1 MEDDSSIAV
10 WIIIIVIN
18 VLIYGLCGFLIIKRK
33 SLTAIS
39 IRSPTLV
46 LGTIFSNL
54 MMSLAL
60 IIPKLAKNN
69 SFITIFFYIF
79 RLMMTISIFLR
90 FERIL
95 ACFRY
100 NKDKFNTNENMEKFA
115 DKRYLLQEKFYVKIF
130 IGFFGVIF
138 LSILIIELIGVVCF
152 ELFYGSFNINMD
164 NYRAQMYFWII
175 LNFLENAA
183 FMTYIFRLYNKR
195 LRFILKKE
203 LYFVFFIFFVYS
215 NYISFSNI
223 FRAYNESEFILIT
236 LVTLYLLLLLNG
248 FLPVFATFWYR
259 NILNYQITPKLMN
272 NLYLFLTNKKCYR
285 KFYKYLL
292 KSEDNYIY
300 YLKLYTH
307 IMKYKLDIAL
317 RTNNEQGLKEAKDI
331 YNKYFENDGFLLY
344 VTQDIIFKI
353 KSKCEILKNNT
364 FKDDIF
370 DDGLQY
376 AYNQLNV
383 KFNEFIKS
391 DEFKE
396 LNDDIELSSLVQ
408 CKMLNTGLI
417 NKF

>member
-1 MEDDSSIAV
+1 MEDGSNKIV
-10 WIIIIVIN
+10 WIIIIIIN
-18 VLIYGLCGFLIIKRK
+18 VIIYGVCCFLILRRK
-33 SLTAIS
+33 NFTAIS
-39 IRSPTLV
+39 IRSPTLLLSSIV
-46 LGTIFSNL
+46 SNFIMNLVIILHKIVNSNFISIFY
-54 MMSLAL
+54 
-60 IIPKLAKNN
+60 
-69 SFITIFFYIF
+69 YIF
-79 RLMMTISIFLR
+79 RLMLTFSFFLK

-95 ACFRY
+95 ICFRY

-215 NYISFSNI
+215 YYISFSNI

-236 LVTLYLLLLLNG
+236 LVTLYLLLLLDG

>member
-1 MEDDSSIAV
+1 MEDGSNKIV
-10 WIIIIVIN
+10 WIIIIIIN
-18 VLIYGLCGFLIIKRK
+18 VIIYGVCCFLILRRK
-33 SLTAIS
+33 NFTAIS
-39 IRSPTLV
+39 IRSPTLLLSSIMSNFIMNLV
-46 LGTIFSNL
+46 IILHKIVNSNFISIFY
-54 MMSLAL
+54 
-60 IIPKLAKNN
+60 
-69 SFITIFFYIF
+69 YIF
-79 RLMMTISIFLR
+79 RLMLTFSFFLK

-95 ACFRY
+95 ICFRY

-152 ELFYGSFNINMD
+152 ELFYGSFNTNMD

-236 LVTLYLLLLLNG
+236 LVTLYLLLLLDG

>member
-1 MEDDSSIAV
+1 MEDGSNKIV
-10 WIIIIVIN
+10 WIIIIIIN
-18 VLIYGLCGFLIIKRK
+18 VIIYGVCCFLILRRK
-33 SLTAIS
+33 NFTAIS
-39 IRSPTLV
+39 IRSPTLLLSSIV
-46 LGTIFSNL
+46 SNFIMNLVIILHKIVNSNFISIFY
-54 MMSLAL
+54 
-60 IIPKLAKNN
+60 
-69 SFITIFFYIF
+69 YIF
-79 RLMMTISIFLR
+79 RLMLTFSFFLK

-95 ACFRY
+95 ICFRY

-175 LNFLENAA
+175 LNFMENAA

-236 LVTLYLLLLLNG
+236 LVTLYLLLLLDG

>member
-1 MEDDSSIAV
+1 MEDGSNKIV
-10 WIIIIVIN
+10 WIIIIIIN
-18 VLIYGLCGFLIIKRK
+18 VIIYGVCCFLILRRK
-33 SLTAIS
+33 NFTAIS
-39 IRSPTLV
+39 IRSPTLLLSSIV
-46 LGTIFSNL
+46 SNFIMNLVIILHKIVNSNFISIFY
-54 MMSLAL
+54 
-60 IIPKLAKNN
+60 
-69 SFITIFFYIF
+69 YIF
-79 RLMMTISIFLR
+79 RLMLTFSFFLK

-95 ACFRY
+95 ICFRY

-152 ELFYGSFNINMD
+152 ELFYGSFNTNMD

-215 NYISFSNI
+215 NYISFSNL

-236 LVTLYLLLLLNG
+236 LVTLYLLLLLDG

>member
-1 MEDDSSIAV
+1 MEDGSNKIV
-10 WIIIIVIN
+10 WIIIIIIN
-18 VLIYGLCGFLIIKRK
+18 VIIYGVCCFLILRRK
-33 SLTAIS
+33 NFTAIS
-39 IRSPTLV
+39 IRSPTLLLSSIV
-46 LGTIFSNL
+46 SNFIMNLVIILHKIVNSNFISIFY
-54 MMSLAL
+54 
-60 IIPKLAKNN
+60 
-69 SFITIFFYIF
+69 YIF
-79 RLMMTISIFLR
+79 RLMLTFSFFLK

-95 ACFRY
+95 ICFRY

-130 IGFFGVIF
+130 IGFFVVIF

-152 ELFYGSFNINMD
+152 ELFYGSFNTNMD

>member
-1 MEDDSSIAV
+1 MEDGSNKIV
-10 WIIIIVIN
+10 WIIIIIIN
-18 VLIYGLCGFLIIKRK
+18 VIIYGVCCFLILRRK
-33 SLTAIS
+33 NFTAIS
-39 IRSPTLV
+39 IRSPTLLLSSIV
-46 LGTIFSNL
+46 SNFIMNLVIILHKIVNSNFISIFY
-54 MMSLAL
+54 
-60 IIPKLAKNN
+60 
-69 SFITIFFYIF
+69 YIF
-79 RLMMTISIFLR
+79 RLMLTFSFFLK

-95 ACFRY
+95 ICFRY

-138 LSILIIELIGVVCF
+138 LSILIIELIGVACF

-236 LVTLYLLLLLNG
+236 LVTLYLLLLLDG

>member
-1 MEDDSSIAV
+1 MEDGSNIIV
-10 WIIIIVIN
+10 WIIIILIN
-18 VLIYGLCGFLIIKRK
+18 VIIYGVCCFLILRRK
-33 SLTAIS
+33 NFTAIS
-39 IRSPTLV
+39 IRSPTLLLSSIV
-46 LGTIFSNL
+46 SNFIMNLVIILHKIVNSNFISIFY
-54 MMSLAL
+54 
-60 IIPKLAKNN
+60 
-69 SFITIFFYIF
+69 YIF
-79 RLMMTISIFLR
+79 RLMLAFSFFLK

-95 ACFRY
+95 ICFRY

-130 IGFFGVIF
+130 IGFFCVIF

-152 ELFYGSFNINMD
+152 ELFYGSFNTNMD

-236 LVTLYLLLLLNG
+236 LVTLYLLLLLDG

-353 KSKCEILKNNT
+353 KNKCEILKNNT

>member
-1 MEDDSSIAV
+1 MEDGSNKIV
-10 WIIIIVIN
+10 WIIIIIIN
-18 VLIYGLCGFLIIKRK
+18 VIIYGVCCFLILRRK
-33 SLTAIS
+33 NFTAIS
-39 IRSPTLV
+39 IRSPTLLLSSIV
-46 LGTIFSNL
+46 SNFIMNLVIILHKIVNSNFISIFY
-54 MMSLAL
+54 
-60 IIPKLAKNN
+60 
-69 SFITIFFYIF
+69 YIF
-79 RLMMTISIFLR
+79 RLMLTFSFFLK

-95 ACFRY
+95 ICFRY

-130 IGFFGVIF
+130 IGFFVVIF

-152 ELFYGSFNINMD
+152 ELFYGSFNTNMD

-223 FRAYNESEFILIT
+223 FRTYNESEFILIT
-236 LVTLYLLLLLNG
+236 LVTLYLLLLLDG

>member
-1 MEDDSSIAV
+1 MEDGSNKIV
-10 WIIIIVIN
+10 WIIIIIIN
-18 VLIYGLCGFLIIKRK
+18 VIIYGVCCFLILRRK
-33 SLTAIS
+33 NFTAIS
-39 IRSPTLV
+39 IRSPTLLLSSIV
-46 LGTIFSNL
+46 SNFIMNLVIILHKIVNSNFISIFY
-54 MMSLAL
+54 
-60 IIPKLAKNN
+60 
-69 SFITIFFYIF
+69 YIF
-79 RLMMTISIFLR
+79 RLMLTFSFFLK

-95 ACFRY
+95 ICFRY

-130 IGFFGVIF
+130 IGFFVVIF

-152 ELFYGSFNINMD
+152 ELFYGSFNTNMD
-164 NYRAQMYFWII
+164 NYRSQMYFWII
-175 LNFLENAA
+175 LSFLENAA

-203 LYFVFFIFFVYS
+203 LYFVFLIFFVYS

>member
-1 MEDDSSIAV
+1 MEDGSNKIV
-10 WIIIIVIN
+10 WIIIIIIN
-18 VLIYGLCGFLIIKRK
+18 VIIYGVCCFLILKRK
-33 SLTAIS
+33 NFTAIS
-39 IRSPTLV
+39 IRSPTLLLSSIV
-46 LGTIFSNL
+46 SNFIMNLVIILHKIVNSNFISIFY
-54 MMSLAL
+54 
-60 IIPKLAKNN
+60 
-69 SFITIFFYIF
+69 YIF
-79 RLMMTISIFLR
+79 RLMLTFSFFLK

-95 ACFRY
+95 ICFRY

-236 LVTLYLLLLLNG
+236 LVTLYLLLLLDG

>member
-1 MEDDSSIAV
+1 MEDGSNKIV
-10 WIIIIVIN
+10 WIIIIIIN
-18 VLIYGLCGFLIIKRK
+18 VIIYGVCCFLILRRK
-33 SLTAIS
+33 NFTAIS
-39 IRSPTLV
+39 IRSPTLLLSSIV
-46 LGTIFSNL
+46 SNFIMNLVIILHKIVNSNFISIFY
-54 MMSLAL
+54 
-60 IIPKLAKNN
+60 
-69 SFITIFFYIF
+69 YIF
-79 RLMMTISIFLR
+79 RLMLTFSFFLK

-95 ACFRY
+95 RCFRY

-236 LVTLYLLLLLNG
+236 LVTLYLLLLLDG

-396 LNDDIELSSLVQ
+396 LNNDIELSSLVQ

>member
-1 MEDDSSIAV
+1 MEDGSNKIV
-10 WIIIIVIN
+10 WIIIIIIN
-18 VLIYGLCGFLIIKRK
+18 VIIYGVCCFLILRRK
-33 SLTAIS
+33 NFTAIS
-39 IRSPTLV
+39 IRSPTLLLSSIV
-46 LGTIFSNL
+46 SNFIMNLVIILHKIVNSNFISIFY
-54 MMSLAL
+54 
-60 IIPKLAKNN
+60 
-69 SFITIFFYIF
+69 YIF
-79 RLMMTISIFLR
+79 RLMLTFSFFLK

-95 ACFRY
+95 ICFRY

-130 IGFFGVIF
+130 IGFFIVIF

-152 ELFYGSFNINMD
+152 ELFYGSFNTNMD

-223 FRAYNESEFILIT
+223 FRTYNESEFILIT
-236 LVTLYLLLLLNG
+236 LVTLYLLLLLDG

>member
-1 MEDDSSIAV
+1 MEDGSNKIV
-10 WIIIIVIN
+10 WIIIIIIN
-18 VLIYGLCGFLIIKRK
+18 VIIYGVCCFLILRRK
-33 SLTAIS
+33 NFTAIS
-39 IRSPTLV
+39 IRSPTLLLSSIV
-46 LGTIFSNL
+46 SNFIMNLVIILHKIVNSNFISIFY
-54 MMSLAL
+54 
-60 IIPKLAKNN
+60 
-69 SFITIFFYIF
+69 YIF
-79 RLMMTISIFLR
+79 RLMLTFSFFLK

-95 ACFRY
+95 ICFRY

-152 ELFYGSFNINMD
+152 ELFYGSFNTNMD

-223 FRAYNESEFILIT
+223 FRTYNESEFILIT
-236 LVTLYLLLLLNG
+236 LVTLYLLLLLDG

>member
-1 MEDDSSIAV
+1 MEDGSNKIV
-10 WIIIIVIN
+10 WIIIIIIN
-18 VLIYGLCGFLIIKRK
+18 VIIYGVCCFLILRRK
-33 SLTAIS
+33 NFTAIS
-39 IRSPTLV
+39 IRSPTLLLSSIV
-46 LGTIFSNL
+46 SNFIMNLVIILHKIVNSNFISIFY
-54 MMSLAL
+54 
-60 IIPKLAKNN
+60 
-69 SFITIFFYIF
+69 YIF
-79 RLMMTISIFLR
+79 RLMLTFSFFLK

-95 ACFRY
+95 ICFRY

-130 IGFFGVIF
+130 IVFFGVIF
-138 LSILIIELIGVVCF
+138 LTILIIELIGVVCF

-236 LVTLYLLLLLNG
+236 LVTLYLLLLLDG

>member
-1 MEDDSSIAV
+1 MEDGSNKIV
-10 WIIIIVIN
+10 WIIIIIIN
-18 VLIYGLCGFLIIKRK
+18 VIIYGVCCFLILRRK
-33 SLTAIS
+33 NFTAIS
-39 IRSPTLV
+39 IRSPTLLLSSIV
-46 LGTIFSNL
+46 SNFIMNLVIILHKIVNSNFISIFY
-54 MMSLAL
+54 
-60 IIPKLAKNN
+60 
-69 SFITIFFYIF
+69 YIF
-79 RLMMTISIFLR
+79 RLMLTFSFFLK

-95 ACFRY
+95 ICFRY

-236 LVTLYLLLLLNG
+236 LVTLYLLLLLDG

-391 DEFKE
+391 EEFKE

>member
-1 MEDDSSIAV
+1 MEDGSNKIV
-10 WIIIIVIN
+10 WIIIIIIN
-18 VLIYGLCGFLIIKRK
+18 VIIYGVCCFLILRRK
-33 SLTAIS
+33 NFTAIS
-39 IRSPTLV
+39 IRSPTLLLSSIV
-46 LGTIFSNL
+46 SNFIMNLVIILHKIVNSNFISIFY
-54 MMSLAL
+54 
-60 IIPKLAKNN
+60 
-69 SFITIFFYIF
+69 YIF
-79 RLMMTISIFLR
+79 RLMLTFSFFLK

-95 ACFRY
+95 ICFRY

-130 IGFFGVIF
+130 IGFFCVIF

-175 LNFLENAA
+175 LNFLENVA

>member
-1 MEDDSSIAV
+1 MEDGSNKIV
-10 WIIIIVIN
+10 WIIIIIIN
-18 VLIYGLCGFLIIKRK
+18 VIIYGVCCFLILRRK
-33 SLTAIS
+33 NFTAIS
-39 IRSPTLV
+39 IRSPTLLLSSIV
-46 LGTIFSNL
+46 SNFIMNLVIILHKIVNSNFISIFY
-54 MMSLAL
+54 
-60 IIPKLAKNN
+60 
-69 SFITIFFYIF
+69 YIF
-79 RLMMTISIFLR
+79 RLMLTFSFFLK

-95 ACFRY
+95 ICFRY

-152 ELFYGSFNINMD
+152 ELFYGSFNTNMD

-236 LVTLYLLLLLNG
+236 LVTLYLLLLLDG

>member
-1 MEDDSSIAV
+1 MEDGSNKIV
-10 WIIIIVIN
+10 WIIIIIIN
-18 VLIYGLCGFLIIKRK
+18 VIIYGVCCFLILRRK
-33 SLTAIS
+33 NFTAIS
-39 IRSPTLV
+39 IRSPTLLLSSIV
-46 LGTIFSNL
+46 SNFIMNLVIILHKIVNSNFISIFY
-54 MMSLAL
+54 
-60 IIPKLAKNN
+60 
-69 SFITIFFYIF
+69 YIF
-79 RLMMTISIFLR
+79 RLMLTFSFFLK

-95 ACFRY
+95 ICFRY

-130 IGFFGVIF
+130 IGFFIAIF

-236 LVTLYLLLLLNG
+236 LVTLYLLLLLDG

>member
-1 MEDDSSIAV
+1 MEDGSNKIV
-10 WIIIIVIN
+10 WIIIIIIN
-18 VLIYGLCGFLIIKRK
+18 VIIYGVCCFLILRRK
-33 SLTAIS
+33 NFTAIS
-39 IRSPTLV
+39 IRSPTLLLSSIV
-46 LGTIFSNL
+46 SNFIMNLVIILHKIVNSNFISIFY
-54 MMSLAL
+54 
-60 IIPKLAKNN
+60 
-69 SFITIFFYIF
+69 YIF
-79 RLMMTISIFLR
+79 RLMLTFSFFLK

-95 ACFRY
+95 ICFRY

-183 FMTYIFRLYNKR
+183 FMTYIFRLHNKR

>member
-1 MEDDSSIAV
+1 MEDGSNKIV
-10 WIIIIVIN
+10 WIIIIIIN
-18 VLIYGLCGFLIIKRK
+18 VIIYGVCCFLILRRK
-33 SLTAIS
+33 NFTAIS
-39 IRSPTLV
+39 IRSPTLLLSSIV
-46 LGTIFSNL
+46 SNFIMNLVIILHKIVNSNFISIFY
-54 MMSLAL
+54 
-60 IIPKLAKNN
+60 
-69 SFITIFFYIF
+69 YIF
-79 RLMMTISIFLR
+79 RLMLTFSFFLK

-95 ACFRY
+95 ICFRY

-130 IGFFGVIF
+130 IGFFIVIF

-236 LVTLYLLLLLNG
+236 LVTLYLLLLLDG

>member
-1 MEDDSSIAV
+1 MEDGSNKIV
-10 WIIIIVIN
+10 WIIIIIIN
-18 VLIYGLCGFLIIKRK
+18 VIIYGVCCFLILRRK
-33 SLTAIS
+33 NFTAIS
-39 IRSPTLV
+39 IRSPTLLLSSIV
-46 LGTIFSNL
+46 SNFIMNLVIILHKIVNSNFISIFY
-54 MMSLAL
+54 
-60 IIPKLAKNN
+60 
-69 SFITIFFYIF
+69 YIF
-79 RLMMTISIFLR
+79 RLMLTFSFFLK

-95 ACFRY
+95 ICFRY

-130 IGFFGVIF
+130 IGFFVVIF

-152 ELFYGSFNINMD
+152 ELFYGSFNTNMD

-236 LVTLYLLLLLNG
+236 LVTLYLLLLLDG

>member
-1 MEDDSSIAV
+1 MEDGNNKIV
-10 WIIIIVIN
+10 WIIIIIIN
-18 VLIYGLCGFLIIKRK
+18 VIIYGVCCFLILRRK
-33 SLTAIS
+33 NFTAIS
-39 IRSPTLV
+39 IRSPTLLLSSIV
-46 LGTIFSNL
+46 SNFIMNLVIILHKIVNSNFISIFY
-54 MMSLAL
+54 
-60 IIPKLAKNN
+60 
-69 SFITIFFYIF
+69 YIF
-79 RLMMTISIFLR
+79 RLMLTFSFFLK

-95 ACFRY
+95 ICFRY

-183 FMTYIFRLYNKR
+183 FMTYIFRLHNKR

>member
-1 MEDDSSIAV
+1 MEDGSNKIV
-10 WIIIIVIN
+10 WIIIIIIN
-18 VLIYGLCGFLIIKRK
+18 VIIYGVCCFLILRRK
-33 SLTAIS
+33 NFTAIS
-39 IRSPTLV
+39 IRSPTLLLSSIV
-46 LGTIFSNL
+46 SNFIMNLVIILHKIVNSNFISIFY
-54 MMSLAL
+54 
-60 IIPKLAKNN
+60 
-69 SFITIFFYIF
+69 YIF
-79 RLMMTISIFLR
+79 RLMLTFSFFLK

-95 ACFRY
+95 ICFRY

-130 IGFFGVIF
+130 IGFFVVIF

-236 LVTLYLLLLLNG
+236 LVTLYLLLLLDG

-353 KSKCEILKNNT
+353 KSNCEILKNNT

>member
-1 MEDDSSIAV
+1 MEDGSNKIV
-10 WIIIIVIN
+10 WIIIIIIN
-18 VLIYGLCGFLIIKRK
+18 VIIYGVCCFLILRRK
-33 SLTAIS
+33 NFTAIS
-39 IRSPTLV
+39 IRSPTLLLSSIV
-46 LGTIFSNL
+46 SNFIMNLVIILHKIVNSNFISIFY
-54 MMSLAL
+54 
-60 IIPKLAKNN
+60 
-69 SFITIFFYIF
+69 YIF
-79 RLMMTISIFLR
+79 RLMLTFSFFLK

-95 ACFRY
+95 ICFRY

-115 DKRYLLQEKFYVKIF
+115 NKRYLLQEKFYVKIF

-236 LVTLYLLLLLNG
+236 LVTLYLLLLLDG

>member
-1 MEDDSSIAV
+1 MEDGSNKIV
-10 WIIIIVIN
+10 WIIIIIIN
-18 VLIYGLCGFLIIKRK
+18 VIIYGVCCFLILRRK
-33 SLTAIS
+33 NFTAIS
-39 IRSPTLV
+39 IRSPTLLLSSIV
-46 LGTIFSNL
+46 SNFIMNLVIILHKIVNSNFISIFY
-54 MMSLAL
+54 
-60 IIPKLAKNN
+60 
-69 SFITIFFYIF
+69 YIF
-79 RLMMTISIFLR
+79 RLMLTFSFFLK

-95 ACFRY
+95 ICFRY

-152 ELFYGSFNINMD
+152 ELFYGSFNTNMD

>member
-1 MEDDSSIAV
+1 MEDGSNKIV
-10 WIIIIVIN
+10 WIIIIIIN
-18 VLIYGLCGFLIIKRK
+18 VIIYGVCCFLILRRK
-33 SLTAIS
+33 NFTAIS
-39 IRSPTLV
+39 IRSPTLLLSSIV
-46 LGTIFSNL
+46 SNFIMNLVIILHKIVNSNFISIFY
-54 MMSLAL
+54 
-60 IIPKLAKNN
+60 
-69 SFITIFFYIF
+69 YIF
-79 RLMMTISIFLR
+79 RLMLTFSFFLK

-95 ACFRY
+95 ICFRY

-130 IGFFGVIF
+130 IGFFIVIF

-152 ELFYGSFNINMD
+152 ELFYGSFNTNMD

-236 LVTLYLLLLLNG
+236 LVTLYLLLLLDG

>member
-1 MEDDSSIAV
+1 MEDGSNKIV
-10 WIIIIVIN
+10 WIIIIIIN
-18 VLIYGLCGFLIIKRK
+18 VIIYGVCCFLILRRK
-33 SLTAIS
+33 NFTAIS
-39 IRSPTLV
+39 IRSPTLLLSSIV
-46 LGTIFSNL
+46 SNFIMNLVIILHKIVNSNFISIFY
-54 MMSLAL
+54 
-60 IIPKLAKNN
+60 
-69 SFITIFFYIF
+69 YIF
-79 RLMMTISIFLR
+79 RLMLTFSFFLK

-95 ACFRY
+95 ICFRY

-152 ELFYGSFNINMD
+152 ELFYGSFNFNMD

-236 LVTLYLLLLLNG
+236 LVTLYLLLLLDG

>member
-1 MEDDSSIAV
+1 MEDGNNKIV
-10 WIIIIVIN
+10 WIIIIIIN
-18 VLIYGLCGFLIIKRK
+18 VIIYGVCCFLILRRK
-33 SLTAIS
+33 NFTAIS
-39 IRSPTLV
+39 IRSPTLLLSSIV
-46 LGTIFSNL
+46 SNFIMNLVIILHKIVNSNFISIFY
-54 MMSLAL
+54 
-60 IIPKLAKNN
+60 
-69 SFITIFFYIF
+69 YIF
-79 RLMMTISIFLR
+79 RLMLTFSFFLK

-95 ACFRY
+95 ICFRY

-236 LVTLYLLLLLNG
+236 LVTLYLLLLLDG

>member
-1 MEDDSSIAV
+1 MEDGSNKIV
-10 WIIIIVIN
+10 WIIIIIIN
-18 VLIYGLCGFLIIKRK
+18 VIIYGVCCFLILRRK
-33 SLTAIS
+33 NFTAIS
-39 IRSPTLV
+39 IRSPTLLLSSIV
-46 LGTIFSNL
+46 SNFIMNLVIILHKIVNSNFISIFY
-54 MMSLAL
+54 
-60 IIPKLAKNN
+60 
-69 SFITIFFYIF
+69 YIF
-79 RLMMTISIFLR
+79 RLMFTFSFFLK

-95 ACFRY
+95 ICFRY

-236 LVTLYLLLLLNG
+236 LVTLYLLLLLDG

>member
-1 MEDDSSIAV
+1 MEDGSNKIV
-10 WIIIIVIN
+10 WIIIIIIN
-18 VLIYGLCGFLIIKRK
+18 VIIYGVCCFLILRRK
-33 SLTAIS
+33 NFTAIS
-39 IRSPTLV
+39 IRSPTLLLSSIV
-46 LGTIFSNL
+46 SNFIMNLVIILHKIVNSNFISIFY
-54 MMSLAL
+54 
-60 IIPKLAKNN
+60 
-69 SFITIFFYIF
+69 YIF
-79 RLMMTISIFLR
+79 RLMLTFSFFLK

-95 ACFRY
+95 ICFRY

-130 IGFFGVIF
+130 IGFFVVIF

-236 LVTLYLLLLLNG
+236 LVTLYLLLLLDG

-396 LNDDIELSSLVQ
+396 LNNDIELSSLVQ

>member
-1 MEDDSSIAV
+1 MEDGSNKIV
-10 WIIIIVIN
+10 WIIIIIIN
-18 VLIYGLCGFLIIKRK
+18 VIIYGVCCFLILRRK
-33 SLTAIS
+33 NFTAIS
-39 IRSPTLV
+39 IRSPTLLLSSIV
-46 LGTIFSNL
+46 SNFIMNLVIILHKIVNSNFISIFY
-54 MMSLAL
+54 
-60 IIPKLAKNN
+60 
-69 SFITIFFYIF
+69 YIF
-79 RLMMTISIFLR
+79 RLMLTFSFFLK

-95 ACFRY
+95 ICFRY

-152 ELFYGSFNINMD
+152 ELFYGSFNTNMD

-236 LVTLYLLLLLNG
+236 LVTLYLLLLLDG

-353 KSKCEILKNNT
+353 KSRCEILKNNT

>member
-1 MEDDSSIAV
+1 MI
-10 WIIIIVIN
+10 
-18 VLIYGLCGFLIIKRK
+18 IYGVCCFLILRRK
-33 SLTAIS
+33 NFTAIS
-39 IRSPTLV
+39 IRSPTLLLSSIV
-46 LGTIFSNL
+46 SNFIMNLVIILHKIVNSNFISIFY
-54 MMSLAL
+54 
-60 IIPKLAKNN
+60 
-69 SFITIFFYIF
+69 YIF
-79 RLMMTISIFLR
+79 RLMLTFSFFLK

-95 ACFRY
+95 ICFRY

-236 LVTLYLLLLLNG
+236 LVTLYLLLLLDG

>member
-1 MEDDSSIAV
+1 MEDESNKIV
-10 WIIIIVIN
+10 WIIIIIIN
-18 VLIYGLCGFLIIKRK
+18 VIIYGVCCFLILRRK
-33 SLTAIS
+33 NFTAIS
-39 IRSPTLV
+39 IRSPTLLLSSIV
-46 LGTIFSNL
+46 SNFIMNLVIILHKIVNSNFISIFY
-54 MMSLAL
+54 
-60 IIPKLAKNN
+60 
-69 SFITIFFYIF
+69 YIF
-79 RLMMTISIFLR
+79 RLMLTFSFFLK

-95 ACFRY
+95 ICFRY

-130 IGFFGVIF
+130 IVFFGVIF
-138 LSILIIELIGVVCF
+138 LTILIIELIGVVCF
-152 ELFYGSFNINMD
+152 ELFYGSFNTNMD

-236 LVTLYLLLLLNG
+236 LVTLYLLLLLDG

>member
-1 MEDDSSIAV
+1 MEDGSNKIV
-10 WIIIIVIN
+10 WIIIIIIN
-18 VLIYGLCGFLIIKRK
+18 VIIYGVCCFLILRRK
-33 SLTAIS
+33 NFTAIS
-39 IRSPTLV
+39 IRSPTLLLSSIV
-46 LGTIFSNL
+46 SNFIMNLVIILHKIVNSNFISIFY
-54 MMSLAL
+54 
-60 IIPKLAKNN
+60 
-69 SFITIFFYIF
+69 YIF
-79 RLMMTISIFLR
+79 RLMLTFSFFLK

-95 ACFRY
+95 ICFRY

-236 LVTLYLLLLLNG
+236 LVTLYLLLLLDG

-344 VTQDIIFKI
+344 VTQDILFKI

>member
-1 MEDDSSIAV
+1 MEDGSNKIV
-10 WIIIIVIN
+10 WIIIIIIN
-18 VLIYGLCGFLIIKRK
+18 VIIYGVCCFLILRRK
-33 SLTAIS
+33 NFTAIS
-39 IRSPTLV
+39 IRSPTLLLSSIV
-46 LGTIFSNL
+46 SNFIMNLVIILHKIVNSNFISIFY
-54 MMSLAL
+54 
-60 IIPKLAKNN
+60 
-69 SFITIFFYIF
+69 YIF
-79 RLMMTISIFLR
+79 RLMLTFSFFLK

-95 ACFRY
+95 ICFRY

-223 FRAYNESEFILIT
+223 FRSYNESEFILIT
-236 LVTLYLLLLLNG
+236 LVTLYLLLLLDG

-396 LNDDIELSSLVQ
+396 LNDDIELTSLVQ

>member
-1 MEDDSSIAV
+1 MEDGSNKIV
-10 WIIIIVIN
+10 WIIIIIIN
-18 VLIYGLCGFLIIKRK
+18 VIIYGVCCFLILRRK
-33 SLTAIS
+33 NFTAIS
-39 IRSPTLV
+39 IRSPTLLLSSIV
-46 LGTIFSNL
+46 SNFIMNLVIILHKIVNSNFISIFY
-54 MMSLAL
+54 
-60 IIPKLAKNN
+60 
-69 SFITIFFYIF
+69 YIF
-79 RLMMTISIFLR
+79 RLMLTFSFFLK

-95 ACFRY
+95 ICFRY

-130 IGFFGVIF
+130 IGFFCVIF

>member
-1 MEDDSSIAV
+1 MEDGSNKIV
-10 WIIIIVIN
+10 WIIIIIIN
-18 VLIYGLCGFLIIKRK
+18 VIIYGVCCFLILRRK
-33 SLTAIS
+33 NFTAIS
-39 IRSPTLV
+39 IRSPTLLLSSIV
-46 LGTIFSNL
+46 SNFIMNLVIILHKIVNSNFISIFY
-54 MMSLAL
+54 
-60 IIPKLAKNN
+60 
-69 SFITIFFYIF
+69 YIF
-79 RLMMTISIFLR
+79 RLMLTFSFFLK

-95 ACFRY
+95 ICFRY

-130 IGFFGVIF
+130 IGFFVVIF

-236 LVTLYLLLLLNG
+236 LVTLYLLLLLDG

>member
-1 MEDDSSIAV
+1 MEDGSNKIV
-10 WIIIIVIN
+10 WIIIIIIN
-18 VLIYGLCGFLIIKRK
+18 VIIYGVCCFLILRRK
-33 SLTAIS
+33 NFTAIS
-39 IRSPTLV
+39 IRSPTLLLSSIV
-46 LGTIFSNL
+46 SNFIMNLVIILHKIVNSNFISIFY
-54 MMSLAL
+54 
-60 IIPKLAKNN
+60 
-69 SFITIFFYIF
+69 YIF
-79 RLMMTISIFLR
+79 RLMLTFSFFLK

-95 ACFRY
+95 ICFRY

-236 LVTLYLLLLLNG
+236 LVILYLLLLLNG

>member
-1 MEDDSSIAV
+1 MEDGSNKIV
-10 WIIIIVIN
+10 WIIIIIIN
-18 VLIYGLCGFLIIKRK
+18 VIIYGVCCFLILRRK
-33 SLTAIS
+33 NFTAIS
-39 IRSPTLV
+39 IRSPTLLLSSIV
-46 LGTIFSNL
+46 SNFIMNLVIILHKIVNSNFISIFY
-54 MMSLAL
+54 
-60 IIPKLAKNN
+60 
-69 SFITIFFYIF
+69 YIF
-79 RLMMTISIFLR
+79 RLMLTFSFFLK

-95 ACFRY
+95 ICFRY

-130 IGFFGVIF
+130 IGFFCVIF

-272 NLYLFLTNKKCYR
+272 NLYLFLTNKKCYK

>member
-1 MEDDSSIAV
+1 MEDGSNKIV
-10 WIIIIVIN
+10 WIIIIIIN
-18 VLIYGLCGFLIIKRK
+18 VIIYGVCCFLILRRK
-33 SLTAIS
+33 NFTAIS
-39 IRSPTLV
+39 IRSPTLLLSSIV
-46 LGTIFSNL
+46 SNFIMNLVIILHKIVNSNFISIFY
-54 MMSLAL
+54 
-60 IIPKLAKNN
+60 
-69 SFITIFFYIF
+69 YIF
-79 RLMMTISIFLR
+79 RLMLTFSFFLK

-95 ACFRY
+95 ICFRY

-223 FRAYNESEFILIT
+223 FRTYNESEFILIT
-236 LVTLYLLLLLNG
+236 LVTLYLLLLLDG